1 MRARFENDYIGALG
15 QPTYRCSSL
24 GNRLH
29 YSAGV
34 IVRFESIINAR
45 IALNKVTQ
53 ILHSAPDGIA
63 KSYLE
68 NCLSAPLNL
77 QSKVSRFLGLISDR
91 FAQSSKV
98 RTISHA
104 RVLRYSFVYSDD
116 SIWIIFLTNS
126 DGYEAAI
133 PAFKISSGTPPFEF
147 FKRDIRDLGATV

>member
-68 NCLSAPLNL
+68 NCLSA
-77 QSKVSRFLGLISDR
+77 SRFLGLISDR

-126 DGYEAAI
+126 AGYEAAI
-133 PAFKISSGTPPFEF
+133 PAFKISSGTPLFEF